1 MLRGPAMRLN
11 EISYRIIGAA
21 MKVHSA
27 LGAGLL
33 ESVYEKYLIHEL
45 TQAGLQFQNQVR
57 CAISHDDVKLQP
69 GYTLDFI
76 VEQRVVVE
84 IKSVE
89 KVLPVHRSQLLSHL
103 KLTGLP
109 LGLLLNFK
117 VPHMRDGI
125 ERFINATHTGLE

>member
-1 MLRGPAMRLN
+1 MQLN
-11 EISYRIIGAA
+11 EISYRVIGAA

-27 LGAGLL
+27 LGPGLL
-33 ESVYEKYLIHEL
+33 ESVYGKYPLHEL
-45 TQAGLQFQNQVR
+45 TQTGLQFQHQVR
-57 CAISHDDVKLQP
+57 CTTSHDDVKLQR

-76 VEQRVVVE
+76 VEKRVVVE

-89 KVLPVHRSQLLSHL
+89 KVLPVHRSQILSYL

-125 ERFINATHTGLE
+125 ERFINATRAELE

>member
-1 MLRGPAMRLN
+1 VRPN
-11 EISYRIIGAA
+11 EVSYRVIGAA
-21 MKVHSA
+21 MTVHSA

-33 ESVYEKYLIHEL
+33 ESVYDNYLCDEL
-45 TQAGLQFQNQVR
+45 TRIGLHFQHQVR
-57 CAISHDDVKLQP
+57 LAVNHDGVTLSP
-69 GYTLDFI
+69 GYTIDFI
-76 VEQRVVVE
+76 VEKCLVVE

-89 KVLPVHRSQLLSHL
+89 KVLAVHRAQVLSYL

-125 ERFINATHTGLE
+125 HRVINAPESDL

>member
-1 MLRGPAMRLN
+1 VRPN
-11 EISYRIIGAA
+11 ETSYRVIGAA
-21 MKVHSA
+21 MRVHSA

-33 ESVYEKYLIHEL
+33 ESVYDKCLCNEL
-45 TQAGLQFQNQVR
+45 TRIGLQFQHHVR
-57 CAISHDDVKLQP
+57 LAVNHEGVTLWP
-69 GYTLDFI
+69 AYTIDFI
-76 VEQRVVVE
+76 VENCLVLE

-89 KVLPVHRSQLLSHL
+89 KVLAVHRAQLLSYL

-125 ERFINATHTGLE
+125 HRVINAPESDL

>member
-1 MLRGPAMRLN
+1 MKGPPMQLN
-11 EISYRIIGAA
+11 EITYRIIGAA

-45 TQAGLQFQNQVR
+45 TQTGLQFQNQVR
-57 CAISHDDVKLQP
+57 FTTSHDAVKLQR
-69 GYTLDFI
+69 GYTIDFI
-76 VEQRVVVE
+76 VEKRVVVE

-89 KVLPVHRSQLLSHL
+89 KVLPVHRSQLLSQL

-125 ERFINATHTGLE
+125 ERFINAAGSELE